1 MYGPPC
7 DKHLQNSENIFNEN
21 PKFTIIE
28 KKKKNASLPK
38 HRENFWTLRL
48 ETLSLQNIWTYS

>member
-28 KKKKNASLPK
+28 KKKKCISPQTQRKFLD
-38 HRENFWTLRL
+38 T
-48 ETLSLQNIWTYS
+48 

>member
-28 KKKKNASLPK
+28 KKKKM
-38 HRENFWTLRL
+38 H
-48 ETLSLQNIWTYS
+48 LSPNTEKIFGHLD

>member
-28 KKKKNASLPK
+28 KKKKKCISPQTQRKFLD
-38 HRENFWTLRL
+38 T
-48 ETLSLQNIWTYS
+48 